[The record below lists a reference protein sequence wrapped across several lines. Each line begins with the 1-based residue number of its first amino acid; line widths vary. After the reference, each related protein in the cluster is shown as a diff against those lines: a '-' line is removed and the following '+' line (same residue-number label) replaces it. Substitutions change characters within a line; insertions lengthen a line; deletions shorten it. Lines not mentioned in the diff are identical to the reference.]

1 MKWQWWGLALIPIVA
16 GLVIASLMAD
26 IPTLTNPIIYMRVD
40 LGTLAVIIGLALS
53 ALATVGLT
61 LWGWT
66 ERRGEQRVVS
76 VRAQVAEE
84 RRRFLQRLDHEL
96 KNPLTAIRAGLANL
110 VNGLATATLRQ
121 PFDPSTGLRAGS
133 AQDKAQDTAH
143 QEALASV
150 EAQVLRLSRLTSDL
164 RKLADLEARPLERVP
179 VNVAELLQEAVTL
192 AQEQPEAEARRLTLT
207 LPQAP
212 WPVPDVLGD
221 WDLLFLATYNLLDN
235 ALKFTRPGDTVEVR
249 AFEGGASVA
258 IEVADT
264 GPGISQEELP
274 RVWEELYRGQG
285 ARGVPGSG
293 LGLALVRAIVER
305 HGGQVTLRSRAG
317 QGTVVTMRLPTQ

>member
-1 MKWQWWGLALIPIVA
+1 MKWLRWGFALIPIVA
-16 GLVIASLMAD
+16 GLVIASLMVD
-26 IPTLTNPIIYMRVD
+26 IPTLTNPIFYMRVD
-40 LGTLAVIIGLALS
+40 LGTLAAIVGVALS
-53 ALATVGLT
+53 VLATVGLV
-61 LWGWT
+61 LWVWA
-66 ERRGEQRVVS
+66 ERRGEQRVTG

-84 RRRFLQRLDHEL
+84 RRQFLQRLDHEL

-110 VNGLATATLRQ
+110 ANGLATATQ
-121 PFDPSTGLRAGS
+121 
-133 AQDKAQDTAH
+133 
-143 QEALASV
+143 QEALTSV

-164 RKLADLEARPLERVP
+164 RKLAELETRPLERVP
-179 VNVAELLQEAVTL
+179 VDVAELLKEAVTL
-192 AQEQPEAEARRLTLT
+192 AQEQPEAEARQFTLT

-249 AFEGGASVA
+249 AFEGGAFVV

-264 GPGISQEELP
+264 GPGILKEEVS

-293 LGLALVRAIVER
+293 LGLALARAIVER
-305 HGGQVTLRSRAG
+305 HGGRVTLRSREG
-317 QGTVVTMRLPTQ
+317 QGTVVTMRLPVQ

>member
-1 MKWQWWGLALIPIVA
+1 MKWQRWGFALIPIVA
-16 GLVIASLMAD
+16 GLVIASLMMD
-26 IPTLTNPIIYMRVD
+26 IPTLTNPVIYMRVD
-40 LGTLAVIIGLALS
+40 LGTLAAIVGVALS
-53 ALATVGLT
+53 VLVTVGLV
-61 LWGWT
+61 LWGWAG
-66 ERRGEQRVVS
+66 RRGEQRATGVH
-76 VRAQVAEE
+76 AQVAEE
-84 RRRFLQRLDHEL
+84 RRQFLQRLDHEL

-110 VNGLATATLRQ
+110 ANGRATAPQ
-121 PFDPSTGLRAGS
+121 
-133 AQDKAQDTAH
+133 

-164 RKLADLEARPLERVP
+164 RKLAELETRPLERVP
-179 VNVAELLQEAVTL
+179 LDVAELLREAVTL
-192 AQEQPEAEARRLTLT
+192 AQEQPEAEARQFTLT

-249 AFEGGASVA
+249 AFEGGAFVV

-264 GPGISQEELP
+264 GPGILEEEVS

-305 HGGQVTLRSRAG
+305 HGGRVTLRSREG
-317 QGTVVTMRLPTQ
+317 QGTVVTMRLPVQ